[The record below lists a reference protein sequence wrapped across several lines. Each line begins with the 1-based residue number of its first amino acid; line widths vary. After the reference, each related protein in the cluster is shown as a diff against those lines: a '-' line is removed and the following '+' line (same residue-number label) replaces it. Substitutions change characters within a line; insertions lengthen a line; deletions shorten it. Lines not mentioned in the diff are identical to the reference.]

1 MNRGDL
7 ERIRQLN
14 DMICFSIERIDALR
28 WKALPGAI
36 VYDDTGASRPQPT
49 NKLERIFEMI
59 DREERKVNRLIDRR
73 YRLKR
78 DAVYLIQHSGL
89 EIEARH
95 VLYLRYL
102 ATEPTSGRNLSWRR
116 VTYFVNKYH
125 NIQTRRIMQIH
136 HDAVDKLTHHKM

>member
-1 MNRGDL
+1 MNRSDL

-14 DMICFSIERIDALR
+14 DLICFSIERIDALR

-49 NKLERIFEMI
+49 NKLERIFEQI
-59 DREERKVNRLIDRR
+59 DQEERKVNRLINKR
-73 YRLKR
+73 YALK
-78 DAVYLIQHSGL
+78 ASALYAIQHADL

-136 HDAVDKLTHHKM
+136 HDAVAKLSHHKM